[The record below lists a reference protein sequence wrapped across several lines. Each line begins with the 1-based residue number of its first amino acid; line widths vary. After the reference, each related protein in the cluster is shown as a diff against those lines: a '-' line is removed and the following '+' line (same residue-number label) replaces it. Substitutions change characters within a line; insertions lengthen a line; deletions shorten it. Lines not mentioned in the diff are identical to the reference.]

1 MAAAAGPV
9 KAAKAVRPA
18 AGVVK
23 AAAEPVARPGVVVAG
38 AVRPGV
44 VTVVRVRAAGRPVK
58 VVAGAVRAGVV
69 AVAGAGRG
77 VPRVTR
83 RAMPPSTSCGPS
95 TSVTRTP
102 TC

>member
-1 MAAAAGPV
+1 MAAAAGVV
-9 KAAKAVRPA
+9 KAAKAVKPV

-23 AAAEPVARPGVVVAG
+23 AAAEAVARL
-38 AVRPGV
+38 
-44 VTVVRVRAAGRPVK
+44 VK

-77 VPRVTR
+77 VRRVTR